1 MSKARLVLLSLV
13 AVTLVSAV
21 WSATAAAQEGPVW
34 HVNGKKLEAAEVAAF
49 KAENYAGSTATLSA
63 TILSIKVTIVCKSF
77 TGEGLIIGGS
87 PGKNEETIE
96 FKECE
101 VESSLKEKCE
111 VTLEKIKAVSE
122 LVNLLGAEPKPIL
135 VAFSPEGGNAFAK
148 VALKSKT
155 GQVCPLA
162 GSYEV
167 KKAEGAQYGVACIDT
182 HPEVEESTALIMCTS
197 PAVTEVEH
205 GGAAVKVG
213 LQILGS
219 AATFTA
225 DMLSK
230 LTSGLLFGAWKS

>member
-1 MSKARLVLLSLV
+1 MSKARLVLLLSV

-21 WSATAAAQEGPVW
+21 WSATAVAQEGPVW

-77 TGEGLIIGGS
+77 TGEGLIIGGN
-87 PGKNEETIE
+87 PGKNTEAIE

-101 VESSLKEKCE
+101 VTLK
-111 VTLEKIKAVSE
+111 KIKAVSE

-135 VAFSPEGGNAFAK
+135 VAFSPEGGTAFAK
-148 VALKSKT
+148 VTLKSKT

-167 KKAEGAQYGVACIDT
+167 KKAEGAQYGVACVDT

-225 DMLSK
+225 DILSK
-230 LTSGLLFGAWKS
+230 LTSGLSFGAWKS